1 MGSNTLNVRQCG
13 DINGDF
19 SIDAADIALARNH
32 LVGKPVA
39 GDISLCNVIGPFDPG
54 EAGADCGVDDVF
66 VLRRLAA
73 GESLA
78 AVNACK
84 P

>member
-1 MGSNTLNVRQCG
+1 M
-13 DINGDF
+13 
-19 SIDAADIALARNH
+19 
-32 LVGKPVA
+32 GKPTA
-39 GDISLCNVIGPFDPG
+39 GDITLCNVIGPFDPG

-66 VLRRLAA
+66 VLRHLAA
-73 GESLA
+73 GESVT